1 MKAVPTPAPQWMS
14 VVLFLAGVC
23 NLAWGAWTCLFPAD
37 SFYLAWSQRSEEPLP
52 YRLWQGV
59 GMLVGI
65 YGIGYI
71 IAARDPVRHWP
82 IVFVGLL
89 SKVLAPFGV
98 LYAVVSGEVPP
109 GALTMTYPN
118 DLIWWVPFA
127 LILGHASRANEPI
140 TPSAPPGA

>member
-1 MKAVPTPAPQWMS
+1 MS
-14 VVLFLAGVC
+14 VVLFLAGVY
-23 NLAWGAWTCLFPAD
+23 NLAWGAWTYLFPAD
-37 SFYLAWSQRSEEPLP
+37 SFYLAWAQRSEEPFT

-59 GMLVGI
+59 GMLVAI

-89 SKVLAPFGV
+89 SKVLAPVGV
-98 LYAVVSGEVPP
+98 LYAVVGGEIPP
-109 GALTMTYPN
+109 GALTMIYPT

-127 LILGHASRANEPI
+127 LILGYASRANDSV
-140 TPSAPPGA
+140 TPSTPPTE